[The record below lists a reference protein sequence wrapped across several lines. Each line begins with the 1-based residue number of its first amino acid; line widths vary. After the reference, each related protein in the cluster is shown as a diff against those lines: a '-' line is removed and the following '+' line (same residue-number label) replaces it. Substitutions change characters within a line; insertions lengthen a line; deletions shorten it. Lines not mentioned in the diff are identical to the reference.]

1 MSYKLVLHVTTV
13 LINKMIVVIAWP
25 VALVDYLIVTFG
37 LSINFFR
44 LNLLLIIVYIHIG
57 VSSVLRLNEKIDF
70 FFMLSIFT
78 MLSHVFFLFT
88 VFSLLATSLIISSA
102 CI

>member
-25 VALVDYLIVTFG
+25 VALENYLIVTFG

-70 FFMLSIFT
+70 FMLSILT